1 MSGRK
6 RIQVDESE
14 WFRIQREASRQKDV
28 LRKVPSMIREIRR
41 QTHDDLERVFGVM
54 EDRQR
59 SVEQVVEG
67 LSEQTRRLETET
79 QQRLR
84 AQARR
89 MAEDLRAT
97 TEELRGDMRRQ
108 LDDQQRRLRS
118 EIAAEREQRRA
129 DIRRLNT
136 ELGELV
142 QDREHAAVVARAALS
157 DARAMHGLILG
168 TLPHERYAPGRL
180 RSLEAT
186 LDRAGDNIAQGRF
199 DAALATAQ
207 AAYQELSELRLEL
220 EHRERER
227 EVLRAQA
234 RGELLLVHLL
244 IEDSAMQNVR
254 DEHGEVLDGY
264 DLDVDYWTH
273 GEFTALRQ
281 ETEELQRRVEDDERP
296 LSADELRELLE
307 HRAPALQERLTRLVE
322 RAGGRQLASQQRV
335 NLAET
340 VVRTLESMTAYE
352 LDATTYLGGDQRDSF
367 FARLVHGNRNAIVVE
382 VAPAGPDS
390 GASVLRVLSYDHDT
404 AARTEL
410 EERGAGLMRA
420 LRGQGFPA
428 AVPQEEAG
436 TPDPKYADFTALSE
450 PKALSGSE
458 PRALPDS
465 EPPTLSHTE
474 PRALPQAA
482 TEAEPG

>member
-14 WFRIQREASRQKDV
+14 WYRIQRAASRQKDV
-28 LRKVPSMIREIRR
+28 LRNVPALIREIRR
-41 QTHDDLERVFGVM
+41 QTHDDLERVFGVI

-84 AQARR
+84 AQARQ

-97 TEELRGDMRRQ
+97 ADELRGDTRRQ
-108 LDDQQRRLRS
+108 LADQQRRLRN
-118 EIAAEREQRRA
+118 ELAAEREQRRA
-129 DIRRLNT
+129 DIRRIST
-136 ELGELV
+136 ELAELV

-157 DARAMHGLILG
+157 DARAMHALVLG
-168 TLPHERYAPGRL
+168 TLPHERHAPGRL
-180 RSLEAT
+180 ESLEET
-186 LDRAGDNIAQGRF
+186 LGRAGDNITQGRF

-207 AAYQELSELRLEL
+207 AAYQELSELRLDL

-234 RGELLLVHLL
+234 RGELLLVRLL
-244 IEDSAMQNVR
+244 IEDSARQNVR
-254 DEHGEVLDGY
+254 DEQGEELDGY

-281 ETEELQRRVEDDERP
+281 EAEALRRRVEDDERP

-307 HRAPALQERLTRLVE
+307 HRAPALQDRLTRLVE

-335 NLAET
+335 NLAEA
-340 VVRTLESMTAYE
+340 VVRTLEGMTAYE
-352 LDATTYLGGDQRDSF
+352 LDATTYLGGDQRDAF
-367 FARLVHGNRNAIVVE
+367 FARLVHGNRNTIVVE

-404 AARTEL
+404 ASRTEL

-428 AVPQEEAG
+428 AAPQEEAG
-436 TPDPKYADFTALSE
+436 TPDPEYADFAALSE
-450 PKALSGSE
+450 PRNLPDSE

-465 EPPTLSHTE
+465 EPRTPAHSE
-474 PRALPQAA
+474 PRALPHAA